1 MVNSLIIHILECL
14 FRLMRFLFL
23 CLIEMRDFF
32 CELPLYFFC
41 TIIGYYSIKKN
52 KFAVLFCRI

>member
-23 CLIEMRDFF
+23 CLIEMREFF
-32 CELPLYFFC
+32 CELPLYFFL
-41 TIIGYYSIKKN
+41 YYYRLLFNKKE
-52 KFAVLFCRI
+52 

>member
-23 CLIEMRDFF
+23 FLIEMRDFF

-41 TIIGYYSIKKN
+41 TIIRLLFNKKE
-52 KFAVLFCRI
+52 

>member
-23 CLIEMRDFF
+23 CQIEMRDFF
-32 CELPLYFFC
+32 CELPLYFF
-41 TIIGYYSIKKN
+41 
-52 KFAVLFCRI
+52 VLL